1 LPKPVGAND
10 GVEVNAVGVNEG
22 AMVVI
27 VGDFVGFEEVFEIVG
42 ARVGDVVIAVGS
54 GVGEIDA
61 PG

>member
-1 LPKPVGAND
+1 MKVGA
-10 GVEVNAVGVNEG
+10 VEG
-22 AMVVI
+22 AL
-27 VGDFVGFEEVFEIVG
+27 VGEVSVG